1 LILDFRFEIL
11 ELMRIIL
18 QNIWRVLVRELRM
31 MFARPLY
38 LFASVGVMLLSTF
51 FFLTLMKGGAA
62 EKMPMAVVDQD
73 QTTIS
78 RRLIHEMQATPS
90 VDIQLITNSYSE
102 ARDAMQKG
110 KIYGIF
116 VIREGFYRD
125 LVSFKRPQIDFYVT
139 NAYTVGGNTAYKQML
154 TMANL
159 VSGAFQR
166 EVLRKKGMTDDVIM
180 HRIQPIAIEGHMV
193 ANPWGNYSIY
203 LVSTILPG
211 ILGLVCIMLTI
222 FAIGFE
228 LKARTSHAWLR
239 AAGGNYTIAMIGKLI
254 PYTLIYLILGV
265 GCHLIL
271 YRFVGFPVYG
281 STWRLMFGLLL
292 FILAMEALGITM
304 IGLLPTLRDALSIGA
319 LYSMLGF
326 SLSGFTYPQMA
337 MLPPVKALSYMEPL
351 RHYYLI
357 YVNEALMAA
366 PVENSIP
373 YMLALTLFMVA
384 SLCVAP
390 RLHRAL
396 VYWNYP
402 LK

>member
-1 LILDFRFEIL
+1 
-11 ELMRIIL
+11 MRIIL

-38 LFASVGVMLLSTF
+38 LFASVGVMLLSSF

-337 MLPPVKALSYMEPL
+337 MLPPVKALSYIEPL

>member
-1 LILDFRFEIL
+1 
-11 ELMRIIL
+11 MSIIF
-18 QNIWRVLVRELRM
+18 QNIWRVLKRELHM

-38 LFASVGVMLLSTF
+38 IFASVGVMLLSTF
-51 FFLTLMKGGAA
+51 FFLTLMRGGSA
-62 EKMPMAVVDQD
+62 EKMPVAVVDQD

-90 VDIQLITNSYSE
+90 VDIQLITNSYPE
-102 ARDAMQKG
+102 AREAMQQG
-110 KIYGIF
+110 RIYGIF
-116 VIREGFYRD
+116 VIPSGFYRD
-125 LVSFKRPQIDFYVT
+125 LVDFKRPKMDFYVT

-154 TMANL
+154 TMVNL
-159 VSGAFQR
+159 TSGAFQR
-166 EVLRKKGMTDDVIM
+166 EVLRKKGLPDDVIM
-180 HRIQPIAIEGHMV
+180 HRIQPLAIEGHMV
-193 ANPWGNYSIY
+193 ANPWGNYSVY

-211 ILGLVCIMLTI
+211 ILGLICMMLTI

-228 LKARTSHAWLR
+228 LKSRTSHAWLR
-239 AAGGNYTIAMIGKLI
+239 AAGGNYTVAMIGKLI
-254 PYTLIYLILGV
+254 PYTVIYLVLGIGCYIILF
-265 GCHLIL
+265 
-271 YRFVGFPVYG
+271 RFAGFPVYG
-281 STWRLMFGLLL
+281 SHVRLMFALML
-292 FILAMEALGITM
+292 FIFAMEALGITM

-319 LYSMLGF
+319 LYAMLGF

-337 MLPPVKALSYMEPL
+337 MLPPFKALSYMEPL

-366 PVENSIP
+366 PIENSLP
-373 YMLALTLFMVA
+373 NMLALTGFMLA

-396 VYWNYP
+396 VFMNYP

>member
-1 LILDFRFEIL
+1 MKEIFHY
-11 ELMRIIL
+11 
-18 QNIWRVLVRELRM
+18 IWQVTLRELQRIVS
-31 MFARPLY
+31 RPLY
-38 LFASVGVMLLSTF
+38 LTASVGAFLFSLF
-51 FFLTLMKGGAA
+51 FFMTLMKAGAA
-62 EKMPMAVVDQD
+62 EEIPVAVVDMD
-73 QTTIS
+73 QSSIS
-78 RRLIHEMQATPS
+78 RRLAHEMQATPS
-90 VDIQLITNSYSE
+90 VDIQLITNNYAE
-102 ARDAMQKG
+102 ARGAMQQG
-110 KIYGIF
+110 KIYGIL
-116 VIREGFYRD
+116 VIPQGFYSN
-125 LVSFKRPQIDFYVT
+125 LASLKRPRVDFYVT

-154 TMANL
+154 TIVNL
-159 VSGAFQR
+159 ISGAFQR
-166 EVLRKKGMTDDVIM
+166 EVLRKKGLPDDIIM
-180 HRIQPIAIEGHMV
+180 HRIQPLAIEGHMV

-211 ILGLVCIMLTI
+211 ILGLICLMLTI

-239 AAGGNYTIAMIGKLI
+239 AAGGNYTVAMIGKLI
-254 PYTLIYLILGV
+254 PYTLIYLILGI

-271 YRFVGFPVYG
+271 YRFAGFPVYG
-281 STWRLMFGLLL
+281 SKGRLMFGLLL
-292 FILAMEALGITM
+292 FILAMEGLGITM

-337 MLPPVKALSYMEPL
+337 MLPPVKALSYLEPL

-366 PVENSIP
+366 PPENSII
-373 YMLALTLFMVA
+373 YMLALNAFMLSA
-384 SLCVAP
+384 LCVAP

-396 VYWNYP
+396 VYQNYP

>member
-1 LILDFRFEIL
+1 
-11 ELMRIIL
+11 MRIIL

-90 VDIQLITNSYSE
+90 VDIQLITNSYCE

>member
-1 LILDFRFEIL
+1 MLVIFS
-11 ELMRIIL
+11 
-18 QNIWRVLVRELRM
+18 NIWRVMRRELHM

-51 FFLTLMKGGAA
+51 FFLTLMRGGTA
-62 EKMPMAVVDQD
+62 ENMPVAVVDLD
-73 QTTIS
+73 QTSIS

-102 ARDAMQKG
+102 ARKAMQQG

-116 VIREGFYRD
+116 LIREGFYSD
-125 LVSFKRPQIDFYVT
+125 LVAFKRPRLDFYVT
-139 NAYTVGGNTAYKQML
+139 NSYTVGGNTAYKQML
-154 TMANL
+154 TMVNL
-159 VSGAFQR
+159 TSGAFQR
-166 EVLRKKGMTDDVIM
+166 EVLRKKGLPDDVIM
-180 HRIQPIAIEGHMV
+180 RRIQPLAIEGHMV
-193 ANPWGNYSIY
+193 ANPWGNYSVY

-211 ILGLVCIMLTI
+211 ILGLICLMLTI

-228 LKARTSHAWLR
+228 LKIRTSHAWLR
-239 AAGGNYTIAMIGKLI
+239 AAGGNYTVAMIGKLI
-254 PYTLIYLILGV
+254 PYTVIYLVLGI

-271 YRFVGFPVYG
+271 YRFAGFPVYG
-281 STWRLMFGLLL
+281 STVRLMFGLLL
-292 FILAMEALGITM
+292 FIFAMEALGIFL

-326 SLSGFTYPQMA
+326 SLSGFTYPQMS
-337 MLPPVKALSYMEPL
+337 MLAPVKALSYMEPL

-373 YMLALTLFMVA
+373 HMLALTLFMVA
-384 SLCVAP
+384 ALCVSP

>member
-1 LILDFRFEIL
+1 
-11 ELMRIIL
+11 MR
-18 QNIWRVLVRELRM
+18 RELHM

-51 FFLTLMKGGAA
+51 FFLTLMRGGTA
-62 EKMPMAVVDQD
+62 ENMPVAVVDLD
-73 QTTIS
+73 QTSIS

-102 ARDAMQKG
+102 ARKAMQQG

-116 VIREGFYRD
+116 LIREGFYSD
-125 LVSFKRPQIDFYVT
+125 LVAFKRPRLDFYVT
-139 NAYTVGGNTAYKQML
+139 NSYTVGGNTAYKQML
-154 TMANL
+154 TMVNL
-159 VSGAFQR
+159 TSGAFQR
-166 EVLRKKGMTDDVIM
+166 EVLRKKGLPDDVIM
-180 HRIQPIAIEGHMV
+180 RRIQPLAIEGHMV
-193 ANPWGNYSIY
+193 ANPWGNYSVY

-211 ILGLVCIMLTI
+211 ILGLICLMLTI

-228 LKARTSHAWLR
+228 LKMRTSHAWLR
-239 AAGGNYTIAMIGKLI
+239 AAGGNYTVAMIGKLI
-254 PYTLIYLILGV
+254 PYTVIYLVLGI

-271 YRFVGFPVYG
+271 YRFAGFPVYG
-281 STWRLMFGLLL
+281 STVRLMFGLLL
-292 FILAMEALGITM
+292 FIFAMEALGIFL

-326 SLSGFTYPQMA
+326 SLSGFTYPQMS
-337 MLPPVKALSYMEPL
+337 MLASVKALSYMEPL

-373 YMLALTLFMVA
+373 HMLALTLFMVA
-384 SLCVAP
+384 ALCVSP

>member
-1 LILDFRFEIL
+1 
-11 ELMRIIL
+11 M
-18 QNIWRVLVRELRM
+18 QRELHM

-51 FFLTLMKGGAA
+51 FFLTLMRGGAA
-62 EKMPMAVVDQD
+62 ENMPVAVVDLD
-73 QTTIS
+73 QTSIS

-90 VDIQLITNSYSE
+90 VDIQLVTNSYPE
-102 ARDAMQKG
+102 AREAMQQG

-116 VIREGFYRD
+116 VIREGFYSD
-125 LVSFKRPQIDFYVT
+125 LVAFKRPQLDFYVT
-139 NAYTVGGNTAYKQML
+139 NAYTVGGNTAYKQLL

-159 VSGAFQR
+159 TSGAFQR

-180 HRIQPIAIEGHMV
+180 HRIQPLSIEGHMV
-193 ANPWGNYSIY
+193 ANPWGNYSVY

-228 LKARTSHAWLR
+228 LKMRTSHAWLR
-239 AAGGNYTIAMIGKLI
+239 AAGGNYTVAMIGKLI
-254 PYTLIYLILGV
+254 PYTFVYLVLGI

-271 YRFVGFPVYG
+271 YRYAGFPVYG
-281 STWRLMFGLLL
+281 SHGRLL
-292 FILAMEALGITM
+292 FGMVLYIFAMEGLGITL
-304 IGLLPTLRDALSIGA
+304 IGLLPTLRDAISIAA
-319 LYSMLGF
+319 LYAMLGF
-326 SLSGFTYPQMA
+326 SLSGFTYPQMC

-366 PVENSIP
+366 PPENSLFN
-373 YMLALTLFMVA
+373 MLALNAFMLA
-384 SLCVAP
+384 ALCVAP

-396 VYWNYP
+396 VYQNYP

>member
-1 LILDFRFEIL
+1 
-11 ELMRIIL
+11 MRIIL

-337 MLPPVKALSYMEPL
+337 MLPPVKALSYLEPL

-357 YVNEALMAA
+357 YVNEALMGA

>member
-1 LILDFRFEIL
+1 MKYVFI
-11 ELMRIIL
+11 
-18 QNIWRVLVRELRM
+18 NIWRVLKRELHM

-38 LFASVGVMLLSTF
+38 MFASVGVMLLSTF
-51 FFLTLMKGGAA
+51 FFLTLMRGGSA
-62 EKMPMAVVDQD
+62 EKMPVAVVDLD

-90 VDIQLITNSYSE
+90 VDIQLITNSYPE
-102 ARDAMQKG
+102 AREAMQQG
-110 KIYGIF
+110 KVYGIF
-116 VIREGFYRD
+116 VIPSDFYRK
-125 LVSFKRPQIDFYVT
+125 LVDFKRPKMDFYVT

-154 TMANL
+154 TMVNL
-159 VSGAFQR
+159 TSGAFQR
-166 EVLRKKGMTDDVIM
+166 EVLRKKGLPDDVIM
-180 HRIQPIAIEGHMV
+180 HRIQPLTIEGHMV
-193 ANPWGNYSIY
+193 ANPWGNYSVY

-211 ILGLVCIMLTI
+211 ILGLICMMLTI

-239 AAGGNYTIAMIGKLI
+239 AAGGNYTVAMIGKLI
-254 PYTLIYLILGV
+254 PYTVIYLVLGIGCYIILF
-265 GCHLIL
+265 
-271 YRFVGFPVYG
+271 RFAGFPVYG
-281 STWRLMFGLLL
+281 SHARLLFGLML
-292 FILAMEALGITM
+292 FIFAMEALGITM

-319 LYSMLGF
+319 LYAMLGF

-337 MLPPVKALSYMEPL
+337 MLPPFKALSYMEPL

-366 PVENSIP
+366 PIENSLP
-373 YMLALTLFMVA
+373 NMLALTGFMLA

-396 VYWNYP
+396 VYMNYP

>member
-1 LILDFRFEIL
+1 MKSLFI
-11 ELMRIIL
+11 
-18 QNIWRVLVRELRM
+18 NIWRVCVREIHI

-38 LFASVGVMLLSTF
+38 MFASVGVMVLSTF

-62 EKMPMAVVDQD
+62 EKMPMAVVDLD
-73 QTTIS
+73 QTSIS
-78 RRLIHEMQATPS
+78 RRLTHEMQATPS
-90 VDIQLITNSYSE
+90 VDIQLITNSYPE
-102 ARDAMQKG
+102 AREAMQQG

-116 VIREGFYRD
+116 IIREGFYRD
-125 LVSFKRPQIDFYVT
+125 LVSLKRPQIDFYVT
-139 NAYTVGGNTAYKQML
+139 NSYTLGGNTAYKQML
-154 TMANL
+154 TMVNL

-166 EVLRKKGMTDDVIM
+166 EVLRKKGLPDDVIM
-180 HRIQPIAIEGHMV
+180 NRIQPLAIEGHMV
-193 ANPWGNYSIY
+193 ANPWGNYSVY

-211 ILGLVCIMLTI
+211 ILGLICLMLTI

-228 LKARTSHAWLR
+228 LKMRTSHAWLR
-239 AAGGNYTIAMIGKLI
+239 AAGGNYTLAMIGKLL
-254 PYTLIYLILGV
+254 PYTLIYIVLGI
-265 GCHLIL
+265 GCHVIL
-271 YRFVGFPVYG
+271 YRFAGFPVYG
-281 STWRLMFGLLL
+281 STGRLRFGLVL
-292 FILAMEALGITM
+292 FILAMEALGITL

-326 SLSGFTYPQMA
+326 SLSGFTYPQTS
-337 MLPPVKALSYMEPL
+337 MLAPVKAISYMEPL

-366 PVENSIP
+366 PVENSLP
-373 YMLALTLFMVA
+373 YMLALTVFLLTA
-384 SLCVAP
+384 LCVAP

>member
-1 LILDFRFEIL
+1 
-11 ELMRIIL
+11 MR
-18 QNIWRVLVRELRM
+18 RELHM

-51 FFLTLMKGGAA
+51 FFLTLMRGGTA
-62 EKMPMAVVDQD
+62 ENMPVAVVDLD
-73 QTTIS
+73 QTSIS

-102 ARDAMQKG
+102 ARKAMQQG

-116 VIREGFYRD
+116 LIREGFYSD
-125 LVSFKRPQIDFYVT
+125 LVAFKRPRLDFYVT
-139 NAYTVGGNTAYKQML
+139 NSYTVGGNTAYKQML
-154 TMANL
+154 TMVNL
-159 VSGAFQR
+159 TSGAFQR
-166 EVLRKKGMTDDVIM
+166 EVLRKKGLPDDVIM
-180 HRIQPIAIEGHMV
+180 HRIQPLAIEGHMV
-193 ANPWGNYSIY
+193 ANPWGNYSVY

-211 ILGLVCIMLTI
+211 ILGLICLMLTI

-228 LKARTSHAWLR
+228 LKIRTSHAWLR
-239 AAGGNYTIAMIGKLI
+239 AAGGNYTVAMIGKLI
-254 PYTLIYLILGV
+254 PYTVIYLVLGI

-271 YRFVGFPVYG
+271 YRFAGFPVYG
-281 STWRLMFGLLL
+281 STVRLMFGLLL
-292 FILAMEALGITM
+292 FIFAMEALGIFL

-326 SLSGFTYPQMA
+326 SLSGFTYPQMS
-337 MLPPVKALSYMEPL
+337 MLAPVKALSYMEPL

-373 YMLALTLFMVA
+373 HMLALTLFMVA
-384 SLCVAP
+384 ALCVSP

>member
-1 LILDFRFEIL
+1 
-11 ELMRIIL
+11 MRIIL

-292 FILAMEALGITM
+292 FILLGITM

>member
-1 LILDFRFEIL
+1 
-11 ELMRIIL
+11 MRIIL

-366 PVENSIP
+366 PVGNSIP

>member
-1 LILDFRFEIL
+1 
-11 ELMRIIL
+11 MRIIL
-18 QNIWRVLVRELRM
+18 QNIWRVLVRELKM

-292 FILAMEALGITM
+292 YILAMEALGITM

-337 MLPPVKALSYMEPL
+337 MLPPVKALSYLEPL

-366 PVENSIP
+366 PVENSLP
-373 YMLALTLFMVA
+373 NALALTLFMLA
-384 SLCVAP
+384 ALCVAP

>member
-1 LILDFRFEIL
+1 
-11 ELMRIIL
+11 MRIIL

-180 HRIQPIAIEGHMV
+180 HRLQPIAIEGHMV

>member
-1 LILDFRFEIL
+1 
-11 ELMRIIL
+11 
-18 QNIWRVLVRELRM
+18 M

-38 LFASVGVMLLSTF
+38 LFASVGVMVLSTF
-51 FFLTLMKGGAA
+51 FFLTLMRGGTA
-62 EKMPMAVVDQD
+62 ENMPVAVVDMD
-73 QTTIS
+73 QTSIS

-90 VDIQLITNSYSE
+90 VDIQLITNSYPE
-102 ARDAMQKG
+102 AREAMQQG

-116 VIREGFYRD
+116 VIPEGFYGD
-125 LVSFKRPQIDFYVT
+125 LVAFKRPKMDFYVT

-154 TMANL
+154 TMVNL
-159 VSGAFQR
+159 TSGAFQR
-166 EVLRKKGMTDDVIM
+166 EVLRKKGLPDDVIM
-180 HRIQPIAIEGHMV
+180 HRIQPLAIEGHMV
-193 ANPWGNYSIY
+193 ANPWGNYSVY

-211 ILGLVCIMLTI
+211 ILGLICLMLTI

-228 LKARTSHAWLR
+228 LKMRTSHAWLR
-239 AAGGNYTIAMIGKLI
+239 AAGGNYTVAMIGKLI
-254 PYTLIYLILGV
+254 PYTVMYIVLGV

-271 YRFVGFPVYG
+271 YRYAGFPVYG
-281 STWRLMFGLLL
+281 SHVRLMCGLLL
-292 FILAMEALGITM
+292 FIFAMEALGITL

-326 SLSGFTYPQMA
+326 SLSGFTYPQMS
-337 MLPPVKALSYMEPL
+337 MLAPVKALSYMEPL

-366 PVENSIP
+366 PVENSIVNA
-373 YMLALTLFMVA
+373 LALTVFMVA

>member
-1 LILDFRFEIL
+1 
-11 ELMRIIL
+11 MRIIL
-18 QNIWRVLVRELRM
+18 QNIWRVLVRELKM

-90 VDIQLITNSYSE
+90 VDIQLITNSYPE

-292 FILAMEALGITM
+292 YILAMEALGITM

-337 MLPPVKALSYMEPL
+337 MLPPVKALSYLEPL

>member
-1 LILDFRFEIL
+1 MGSKKRIRLLLLLRREMRRLASRPIYLMSMVGAPLICFIFFTS
-11 ELMRIIL
+11 LMRDGLPQDIPVAAVDADNTATSRSIL
-18 QNIWRVLVRELRM
+18 RNLDAFQQTEIVHQYSN
-31 MFARPLY
+31 FAEARK
-38 LFASVGVMLLSTF
+38 A
-51 FFLTLMKGGAA
+51 
-62 EKMPMAVVDQD
+62 
-73 QTTIS
+73 
-78 RRLIHEMQATPS
+78 MQAG
-90 VDIQLITNSYSE
+90 
-102 ARDAMQKG
+102 R
-110 KIYGIF
+110 IYGIF
-116 VIREGFYRD
+116 VIPEGFYD
-125 LVSFKRPQIDFYVT
+125 ALASFKRPQIDFYVT

-166 EVLRKKGMTDDVIM
+166 EVLRKKGLPDDVIM
-180 HRIQPIAIEGHMV
+180 HRIQPLAIEGHMV
-193 ANPWGNYSIY
+193 ANPWGNYSVY

-211 ILGLVCIMLTI
+211 ILGLICLMLTI
-222 FAIGFE
+222 FTIGFE

-239 AAGGNYTIAMIGKLI
+239 AAGGNYTVAMIGKLI
-254 PYTLIYLILGV
+254 PYTVVYLVLGV
-265 GCHLIL
+265 GCYVIL
-271 YRFVGFPVYG
+271 FRFAGFPVYG
-281 STWRLMFGLLL
+281 SHARLLFGLVL
-292 FILAMEALGITM
+292 FIFAMEALGITM

-337 MLPPVKALSYMEPL
+337 MLPPVKALSYLEPL

-366 PVENSIP
+366 PAINSLP
-373 YMLALTLFMVA
+373 YALALTAFMLA
-384 SLCVAP
+384 ALCVAP